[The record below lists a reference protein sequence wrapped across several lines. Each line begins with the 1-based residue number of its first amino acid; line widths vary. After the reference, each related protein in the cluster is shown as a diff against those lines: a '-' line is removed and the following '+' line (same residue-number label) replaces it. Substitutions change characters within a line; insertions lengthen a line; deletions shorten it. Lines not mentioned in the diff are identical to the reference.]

1 MKNKLIGLAIL
12 LTLALPGISAAATTV
27 YVVNAKDNSTSGGG
41 AGLEVDVF
49 AGKEFSILASSSD
62 YWNAGDLPRWS
73 NANGLTGDLI
83 ASGTADITGDNPGA
97 EFDLV
102 GVAFPTWT
110 QNGLTAPYGMLVGQF
125 GSGNFFKIG
134 TSYTGTATDNKL
146 KLFYFDSNNFDNTGS
161 IRVRVTAVPEP
172 ETYAMMLA
180 GLGMIGFMSRRRK
193 NGQV

>member
-12 LTLALPGISAAATTV
+12 LTLAQPGISAAATTV

-49 AGKEFSILASSSD
+49 AGNTFSILASSSD

-125 GSGNFFKIG
+125 GSGDFFKIG
-134 TSYTGTATDNKL
+134 TSYSGNATDNKL
-146 KLFYFDSNNFDNTGS
+146 KLFYFDENSGDNTGS

-193 NGQV
+193 GN

>member
-27 YVVNAKDNSTSGGG
+27 YVVNAMDNSTSDGGV
-41 AGLEVDVF
+41 GLEVDVF
-49 AGKEFSILASSSD
+49 AGNTFSILASSSD

-180 GLGMIGFMSRRRK
+180 GLGLIGFMSRRRK
-193 NGQV
+193 NAQV